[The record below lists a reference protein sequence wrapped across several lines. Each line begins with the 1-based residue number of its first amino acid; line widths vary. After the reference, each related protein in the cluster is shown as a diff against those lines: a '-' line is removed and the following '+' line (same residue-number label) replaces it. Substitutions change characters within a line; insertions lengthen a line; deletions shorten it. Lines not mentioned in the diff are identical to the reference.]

1 MALYAYM
8 QQTQRLLDDKG
19 EKTFNPADIITYIN
33 TARTQIAGEAQA
45 PRYLTTLSTAASTQ
59 SYSFSSAA
67 SVTGTSG
74 IAVVRMISISAGAT
88 LTMRPWAWF
97 QQYYLTSGST
107 GTPSAWAQLGQGE
120 SGTVYLYPTPTS
132 VLTLS
137 LDAVFYPSTLAQ
149 DTDTETLPYPFT
161 DAIPYYA
168 AYLALLS
175 SSDKE
180 RRGEAPKMWEQYT
193 EFVARARRA
202 STPAVLPGNMTKGG
216 LIQPAQIAR
225 NG

>member
-1 MALYAYM
+1 M
-8 QQTQRLLDDKG
+8 
-19 EKTFNPADIITYIN
+19 
-33 TARTQIAGEAQA
+33 
-45 PRYLTTLSTAASTQ
+45 
-59 SYSFSSAA
+59 
-67 SVTGTSG
+67 
-74 IAVVRMISISAGAT
+74 
-88 LTMRPWAWF
+88 
-97 QQYYLTSGST
+97 
-107 GTPSAWAQLGQGE
+107 
-120 SGTVYLYPTPTS
+120 PTPLS
-132 VLTLS
+132 HPVLIRLW
-137 LDAVFYPSTLAQ
+137 PCINRRH
-149 DTDTETLPYPFT
+149 PFT